1 MGISITGNP
10 LIKKRNETEPKNE
23 STDNL
28 PFVRYRLRHL
38 IVRNKEK
45 VKVIENYKKTMEA
58 IWRGF
63 EDIKEESG
71 INDIE
76 DITSTFLKHE
86 EQNHFI
92 YEYIGKLGR

>member
-1 MGISITGNP
+1 MSGYP
-10 LIKKRNETEPKNE
+10 LMKKRNEVEQKNE

-38 IVRNKEK
+38 IAKNKEK

-63 EDIKEESG
+63 
-71 INDIE
+71 
-76 DITSTFLKHE
+76 
-86 EQNHFI
+86 
-92 YEYIGKLGR
+92 

>member
-1 MGISITGNP
+1 
-10 LIKKRNETEPKNE
+10 
-23 STDNL
+23 
-28 PFVRYRLRHL
+28 
-38 IVRNKEK
+38 
-45 VKVIENYKKTMEA
+45 MEA

>member
-1 MGISITGNP
+1 MSMSGYP
-10 LIKKRNETEPKNE
+10 LMKKRNEVEQKNE

-38 IVRNKEK
+38 IAKNKEK

-63 EDIKEESG
+63 
-71 INDIE
+71 
-76 DITSTFLKHE
+76 
-86 EQNHFI
+86 
-92 YEYIGKLGR
+92 